1 MNKKQLIGTASIILL
16 LVIGGYTVSA
26 WIIPA
31 INREKAKPYLQAFKD
46 AETKYGLPSDL
57 LNRMAY
63 QESRYDASAV
73 SPAGA
78 VGLMQFMPATAAQ
91 FGIDPRDPFASID
104 AAGKYM
110 SQLYNRFKDWKLAI
124 AAYNA
129 GPGNVSKYNG
139 IPPFAETQKYVA
151 QIASDIGIA

>member
-1 MNKKQLIGTASIILL
+1 M
-16 LVIGGYTVSA
+16 SA

-46 AETKYGLPSDL
+46 AEVKYGLPSDL

-63 QESRYDASAV
+63 QESRYNASAV

-91 FGIDPRDPFASID
+91 FGIDPSNPFASID
-104 AAGKYM
+104 AAGQYM
-110 SQLYNRFKDWKLAI
+110 AQLYNRFKDWKLAI

-129 GPGNVSKYNG
+129 GPGNVVKYNG
-139 IPPFAETQKYVA
+139 IPPFAETQNYVA